1 MMDDAESWLMVEAT
15 LHKRERTAEA
25 RWSMLFKLKVSPRA
39 TVQQKKIALLFL
51 VEEMKLVINDRLDNK
66 GLKMLASALEEM
78 WWCLDITKYSTKET
92 WLHTFMSSLLQAIQS
107 NYRFYTFELFI

>member
-1 MMDDAESWLMVEAT
+1 
-15 LHKRERTAEA
+15 
-25 RWSMLFKLKVSPRA
+25 MLFKLKVSPRA

-78 WWCLDITKYSTKET
+78 
-92 WLHTFMSSLLQAIQS
+92 
-107 NYRFYTFELFI
+107 